1 MRYALVHSVDD
12 LGKYNFISQACT
24 LTTMVA
30 VTRNMKIAA
39 IVVLVNYQAALGL
52 SRLAM
57 T

>member
-1 MRYALVHSVDD
+1 LVHSADD

>member
-1 MRYALVHSVDD
+1 
-12 LGKYNFISQACT
+12 
-24 LTTMVA
+24 MVA